1 MQCVAP
7 WKGKIKL
14 MDSFEDAWK
23 VISDY
28 CKSKI
33 TDIAY
38 NTWISRIQPVDLDFD
53 NGTAYLR
60 PNIEE
65 MLYVTSQRGI

>member
-1 MQCVAP
+1 MENGCICVAP

-28 CKSKI
+28 CNTKI
-33 TDIAY
+33 TDIA
-38 NTWISRIQPVDLDFD
+38 TIHGSAEFSPLTLTLTTEPLIC
-53 NGTAYLR
+53 
-60 PNIEE
+60 
-65 MLYVTSQRGI
+65 LYQMTFTPKH